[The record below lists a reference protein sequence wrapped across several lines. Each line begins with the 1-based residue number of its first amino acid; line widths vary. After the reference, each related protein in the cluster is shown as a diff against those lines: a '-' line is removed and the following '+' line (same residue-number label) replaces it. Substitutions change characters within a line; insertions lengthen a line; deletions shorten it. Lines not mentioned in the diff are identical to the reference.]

1 METWTRSIIL
11 GILALPLLASSEEV
25 FKSRESSLSAHAQ
38 YVPVEG
44 LEYLRMYSELRL
56 NRAVAIKG
64 KPTEIGL
71 WVNGNGVWG
80 RAIFE
85 FEDASGQH

>member
-1 METWTRSIIL
+1 M
-11 GILALPLLASSEEV
+11 
-25 FKSRESSLSAHAQ
+25 
-38 YVPVEG
+38 PVEG

-64 KPTEIGL
+64 KPTEISL
-71 WVNGNGVWG
+71 WVNGNGVGG

-85 FEDASGQH
+85 FEDASGQR